1 MNIKKLLSYILLVL
15 LVLVSQP
22 TSVNASVDR
31 ESLRTDGQE
40 RIHTSQRPVRPER
53 EISEYRTD
61 EILVKMKGSDR
72 PIRVH
77 NKRGLEIDDLVQ
89 EYTQRAD
96 VEYAE
101 PNYIAYASY
110 IPNDTHYPLQW
121 NFDNAEYGG
130 VQAAEAWDTE
140 NGKDIVVAIIDTG
153 VAYENYG
160 SRWRGYAQAPDLA
173 GTTFV
178 QGYDFVNNDYHAN
191 DDQGH
196 GTHVAG
202 TIAQTTNNDLGVAGL
217 AHGASIMPLK
227 ALSQSG
233 SGSYADLADAI
244 RYAADNGA
252 HVINMSLGGSQSSTS
267 LADAVTYAHDKGV
280 TIVAA
285 SGNDGKNMDSYP
297 ASYPEVISVGA
308 TRYDETRAPYS
319 NYGSSL
325 DIVAPGGDT
334 SVDQNGDGYGD
345 GILQQTFGSS
355 RSSFGYYFYQ
365 GTSMATPHVAAAAA
379 MIISAGIAS
388 TPDDVRIVLQTSADD
403 LGTSGRDDIFGHGL
417 LNVAAALGVGVVQ
430 PPQPEPE
437 PEPEPGDEIPTI
449 VITNPINAATVNEL
463 ITFSAD
469 ADDTEGVDT
478 VDFLIDGV
486 LHTQDDSA
494 PYETSWDTTMVQNGS
509 HTLTAIVYD
518 SIGQTATDTL
528 SVVVS
533 NQEVTPSEIEVFT
546 ESFENGFTQWSQDSQ
561 RDWRT
566 SRQRATDGRS
576 SAEIDGGTTNG
587 TLTSVDIDLQGKTNV
602 SVAFSWY
609 IESRLDTD
617 EYIAFDVSTD
627 GGTTWINAD
636 SLEGNMDTEDVW
648 HHEEYQLAN
657 ITALQIR
664 YRGDM
669 NRSNEDADV
678 DNIVVT
684 AF

>member
-1 MNIKKLLSYILLVL
+1 
-15 LVLVSQP
+15 
-22 TSVNASVDR
+22 
-31 ESLRTDGQE
+31 
-40 RIHTSQRPVRPER
+40 
-53 EISEYRTD
+53 
-61 EILVKMKGSDR
+61 
-72 PIRVH
+72 
-77 NKRGLEIDDLVQ
+77 
-89 EYTQRAD
+89 
-96 VEYAE
+96 
-101 PNYIAYASY
+101 
-110 IPNDTHYPLQW
+110 
-121 NFDNAEYGG
+121 
-130 VQAAEAWDTE
+130 
-140 NGKDIVVAIIDTG
+140 
-153 VAYENYG
+153 
-160 SRWRGYAQAPDLA
+160 
-173 GTTFV
+173 
-178 QGYDFVNNDYHAN
+178 
-191 DDQGH
+191 
-196 GTHVAG
+196 
-202 TIAQTTNNDLGVAGL
+202 
-217 AHGASIMPLK
+217 
-227 ALSQSG
+227 
-233 SGSYADLADAI
+233 
-244 RYAADNGA
+244 
-252 HVINMSLGGSQSSTS
+252 
-267 LADAVTYAHDKGV
+267 
-280 TIVAA
+280 
-285 SGNDGKNMDSYP
+285 
-297 ASYPEVISVGA
+297 
-308 TRYDETRAPYS
+308 
-319 NYGSSL
+319 
-325 DIVAPGGDT
+325 
-334 SVDQNGDGYGD
+334 
-345 GILQQTFGSS
+345 
-355 RSSFGYYFYQ
+355 
-365 GTSMATPHVAAAAA
+365 MATPHVAAAAA
-379 MIISAGIAS
+379 MIIGAGIAS
-388 TPDDVRIVLQTSADD
+388 TPDDVRMVLQTSADD
-403 LGTSGRDDIFGHGL
+403 IGTSGRDDIFGHGL
-417 LNVAAALGVGVVQ
+417 LNVAAALDVGVAQ

-437 PEPEPGDEIPTI
+437 PEPEPEPSDEIPTV

-469 ADDTEGVDT
+469 ADDAEGVDT

-636 SLEGNMDTEDVW
+636 SLEGNVDTEDVW